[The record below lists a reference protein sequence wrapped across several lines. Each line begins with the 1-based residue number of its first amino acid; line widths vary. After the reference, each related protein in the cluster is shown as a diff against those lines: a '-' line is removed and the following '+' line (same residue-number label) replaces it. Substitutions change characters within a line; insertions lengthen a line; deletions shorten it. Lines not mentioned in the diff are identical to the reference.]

1 MCSCGWSCKL
11 HAATQ
16 PCESAGL
23 LCGLPS
29 RAWDFQLSVD
39 LQVLVRFRGLRMLDG
54 RCVTAIE
61 RSSAARVLRHDDVI
75 VNLMLTSAC
84 FIQKMVR

>member
-1 MCSCGWSCKL
+1 MVRQAEHGIC
-11 HAATQ
+11 
-16 PCESAGL
+16 
-23 LCGLPS
+23 
-29 RAWDFQLSVD
+29 QLIFW